1 MTALAR
7 LEVAGVLRARL
18 LVASAGASALL
29 VLLFVVLAARESSV
43 VVFTGFG
50 RVLTGLGLAALL
62 LVPLLSL
69 FATVLSVVAAR
80 QQGVLEWYLSHPV
93 SRDAVFWSMWWP
105 RALAAGGPLL
115 AAVAGIG
122 VASAVFGAPVPLAAL
137 LQLAAIL
144 VGQVACFAAI
154 GAWLSVTA
162 PSLEQALLRGIGVW
176 MACTALLDFALI
188 GAMLRWQ
195 IPPHAV
201 FALSALNPVQAGRL
215 GLLSGADPDLGVLG
229 PVGTWL
235 TTTLGPTGTLT
246 YALGWPILA
255 AGLALFAARRAFVRR
270 DLL

>member
-7 LEVAGVLRARL
+7 LEIAGVLRARL
-18 LVASAGASALL
+18 LAASAGAAALL
-29 VLLFVVLAARESSV
+29 VLMFVALAARESAV
-43 VVFTGFG
+43 VAFTGFD

-69 FATVLSVVAAR
+69 FATVLSIASAR

-105 RALAAGGPLL
+105 RALAAGGPVV

-122 VASAVFGAPVPLAAL
+122 AAAAAVGSPVPLADL
-137 LQLAAIL
+137 LRLGAIL
-144 VGQVACFAAI
+144 AGQSVCFAAV
-154 GAWLSVTA
+154 GAWLSVTS
-162 PSLEQALLRGIGVW
+162 PSLEQALLRGIVVW
-176 MACTALLDFALI
+176 MASTALLDFALI
-188 GAMLRWQ
+188 GAMLRWHV
-195 IPPHAV
+195 PPHAV

-255 AGLALFAARRAFVRR
+255 AALALFAARRAFVRR